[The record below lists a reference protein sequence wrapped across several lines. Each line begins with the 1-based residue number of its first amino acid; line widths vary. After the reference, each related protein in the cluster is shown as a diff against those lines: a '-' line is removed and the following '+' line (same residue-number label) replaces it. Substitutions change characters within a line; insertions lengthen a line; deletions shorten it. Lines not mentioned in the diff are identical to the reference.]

1 MATRTFGRRTAV
13 PAAARAPLRPSPAA
27 AARIATD
34 EHTEPS
40 TLDWLIRDN
49 KLLADM
55 PFMTVG
61 LILLLVL
68 IFFFERHFA
77 IDIGKG
83 GTLNLHSLIAFG
95 AVSRDLVVG
104 TGEWWRIGLAPL
116 LHSSTSHII
125 GNSVAL
131 FFIGFR
137 LEPMIGRRW
146 LLLIFVVSAVGG
158 VIGSL
163 WGNPP
168 GMPSVGASGAITGLI
183 GALFV
188 VSFNP
193 YADPDHQRAM
203 RKTALRFGLPA
214 LLPLAFGASGQVDYF
229 AHAGGALAGAALGVV
244 LCVAWSH
251 DSIRPNFSR
260 QAGFGALAGFAG
272 ALICAGFAAMHFG
285 AYTADGLQ
293 FIRAADLP
301 DNIQTGAQRS
311 GMLVAR
317 YPKDPRAHV
326 MRAVYYFGT
335 HQYDDAETE
344 LRTAMT
350 LSASDI
356 AGGPVRSQ
364 AQAILAAVLVEQGR
378 HAEAKALA
386 AESCRAGALDPMRI
400 VLTKAKLCS

>member
-27 AARIATD
+27 PARIATD

-40 TLDWLIRDN
+40 TLDWLVHDN

-68 IFFFERHFA
+68 IFLFERHFA

-146 LLLIFVVSAVGG
+146 LLLIFVVSAIGG

-203 RKTALRFGLPA
+203 RKTALRFGVPA

-400 VLTKAKLCS
+400 VLVKAKLCS